1 MSVASFN
8 SGHAIYFHFL
18 MKLPSSGSLDNTAK
32 IWNLQ
37 RGEMRQTVE
46 FAENVG
52 FVRFCHDDKWIAAS
66 CWKKEVF
73 IVDIDIGTTIC
84 KLRSGKSKD
93 Q

>member
-1 MSVASFN
+1 M
-8 SGHAIYFHFL
+8 
-18 MKLPSSGSLDNTAK
+18 DNTAK

-66 CWKKEVF
+66 CWKREVF
-73 IVDIDIGTTIC
+73 IVDIDIGTTIS